1 VERRSWSPVII
12 VGVIL
17 GAGLGAVLALILI
30 RRRVREERAGLAEIP
45 WRDLLALIGPLVVL
59 ARRLIEISRR
69 QMIEL
74 EKR

>member
-12 VGVIL
+12 VGVML
-17 GAGLGAVLALILI
+17 GAGLGALLALILI
-30 RRRVREERAGLAEIP
+30 RRRRRDEGTGLAELP
-45 WRDLLALIGPLVVL
+45 WRDLLTLIGPIVML